1 MTITTKEQRTLE
13 FLTNYSNDVVFD
25 HKQRMVAAITKKGDI
40 IGLGRNSMKSHPFQ
54 ARYSRNEES
63 IYLHA
68 ETAALLDAI
77 NNGQDPSG
85 GVMHVIRRLRD
96 DTLGLARPCSGCMK
110 ALDAY
115 GISRVIYSNE
125 VGSYSVEIKD

>member
-1 MTITTKEQRTLE
+1 MV
-13 FLTNYSNDVVFD
+13 FLSNYLNAEEFD
-25 HKQRMVAAITKKGDI
+25 HNQHMVAAITKKNDI
-40 IGLGRNSMKSHPFQ
+40 IGVGKNQMKTHPFQ
-54 ARYSRNEES
+54 AKFSRNPDS

-77 NNGQDPSG
+77 NNGQNPSG